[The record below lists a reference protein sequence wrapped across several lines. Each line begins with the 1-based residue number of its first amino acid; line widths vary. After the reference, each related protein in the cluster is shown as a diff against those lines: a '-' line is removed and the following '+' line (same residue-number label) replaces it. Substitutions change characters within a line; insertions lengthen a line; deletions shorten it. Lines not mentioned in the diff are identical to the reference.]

1 MNSCSMSWLVFSK
14 PTYLYSTLQNNSSLK
29 HAILATVANCSL
41 QPSEWERQITAKER
55 DNP

>member
-14 PTYLYSTLQNNSSLK
+14 PTYLYPSLQNNSSLK